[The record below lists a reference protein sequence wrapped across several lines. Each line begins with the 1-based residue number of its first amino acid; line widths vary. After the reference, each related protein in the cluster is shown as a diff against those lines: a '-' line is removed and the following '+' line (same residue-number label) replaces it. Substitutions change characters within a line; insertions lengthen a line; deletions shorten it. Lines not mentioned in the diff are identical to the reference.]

1 MKHCIVVT
9 HGVVPLPCLERW
21 RTLKTQK
28 NPHHAPCPPKLN
40 RTAVG
45 LTRQSILFAKKFL
58 RRRST
63 PGPSPGVTHADRNGS
78 KARRT
83 APCRRVACADG
94 AIRRRPLPLAGGGPD
109 RGANVRWC
117 EPFPLPNPPPQAG
130 ATSADARLGSADL
143 YACAAHCSCYTQ

>member
-45 LTRQSILFAKKFL
+45 LTRASIEQSL
-58 RRRST
+58 RSKQMDCRVK
-63 PGPSPGVTHADRNGS
+63 PGNDAT
-78 KARRT
+78 ARRPT
-83 APCRRVACADG
+83 
-94 AIRRRPLPLAGGGPD
+94 D
-109 RGANVRWC
+109 RGSRDTPAADY
-117 EPFPLPNPPPQAG
+117 FG
-130 ATSADARLGSADL
+130 GMTGTSR
-143 YACAAHCSCYTQ
+143 